1 MPPAANGKKW
11 GGSLLAALLIVGA
24 GIVGLLV
31 LPHAPSGLSQG
42 LVPSLLVV
50 TIVTAG
56 VWAVLRLLGP
66 VFERVTATKT
76 GSHAQARS
84 TWRVVSYVVLF
95 AVLLGLT
102 FTFLVDVAS
111 TALGLGLLGAA
122 LAFVLQKPLLNVVGW
137 ALLNYRQVYRIGDR
151 IEVSGVH
158 GYVTD
163 INLMHTELQEFGN
176 WMHGDTFT
184 GRLATVP
191 NAAVVETPVWNYTR
205 DFPLVWDEVEVL
217 VTYESDVEVAKRIII
232 DAAMEVVGR
241 TMFENYETYRQHLVL
256 RDLEHSLITTPE
268 IRMDFAESG
277 VRLWVLYFCP
287 PELRRRVK
295 AAIVEKVWTR
305 FQSDP
310 RVDMAYPHL
319 AVVPGGRKA
328 LAEAAGEVEPPA
340 ETRFEVTEPPK
351 RKPGRRPRG
360 PVTPGSRSRS

>member
-1 MPPAANGKKW
+1 MARANGNGKALD
-11 GGSLLAALLIVGA
+11 GSLLAGLAVVAA
-24 GIVGLLV
+24 GTLGLLL
-31 LPHAPSGLSQG
+31 LPYAPASLAHG

-50 TIVTAG
+50 SVVTAG
-56 VWAVLRLLGP
+56 VWIVLRLLGP
-66 VFERVTATKT
+66 VYERVTASKK
-76 GSHAQARS
+76 GSYGQARS

-95 AVLLGLT
+95 AVLVGLA
-102 FTFLVDVAS
+102 FAYLVDVAT

-137 ALLNYRQVYRIGDR
+137 FLLNYRAVYRIGDR
-151 IEVSGVH
+151 IEVSGVR

-163 INLMHTELQEFGN
+163 VTLMYTELQEFGN

-184 GRLATVP
+184 GRLVTVP
-191 NAAVVETPVWNYTR
+191 NAAVVESPVWNYTR

-217 VTYESDVEVAKRIII
+217 VTYESDVEAAKRILI

-256 RDLEHSLITTPE
+256 RDLEQTLITTPE

-277 VRLWVLYFCP
+277 VHLWVLYFCP
-287 PELRRRVK
+287 PETRRRVK

-305 FQSDP
+305 FRADP

-319 AVVPGGRKA
+319 AIVSGGGKVPAG
-328 LAEAAGEVEPPA
+328 AASETVPPA
-340 ETRFEVTEPPK
+340 ETHLEVPEPPK
-351 RKPGRRPRG
+351 PKRRRVPR
-360 PVTPGSRSRS
+360 P

>member
-1 MPPAANGKKW
+1 VRAKGTAKGMD
-11 GGSLLAALLIVGA
+11 GSLLAGLFVIGA
-24 GIVGLLV
+24 GILGLLV
-31 LPHAPSGLSQG
+31 LPYAPPSVAHG
-42 LVPSLLVV
+42 LVPSLIVV

-56 VWAVLRLLGP
+56 VWIALRLLGP
-66 VFERVTATKT
+66 VFERVTASKT

-95 AVLLGLT
+95 GVLVGLVFAFLG
-102 FTFLVDVAS
+102 DVAS
-111 TALGLGLLGAA
+111 TALSLGLLGAA

-137 ALLNYRQVYRIGDR
+137 FLINYRQVYRIGDR
-151 IEVSGVH
+151 IEVSGVR

-163 INLMHTELQEFGN
+163 VNLMYTELQEFGN

-191 NAAVVETPVWNYTR
+191 NSAVVEGPTWNYTR

-217 VTYESDVEVAKRIII
+217 VTYESDVEVAKRHMI

-256 RDLEHSLITTPE
+256 RDLEPSLLTTPE

-277 VRLWVLYFCP
+277 VKVWVLYFCP
-287 PELRRRVK
+287 PEMRRRVK
-295 AAIVEKVWTR
+295 AAIVEKVWRR
-305 FQSDP
+305 FSEDP

-319 AVVPGGRKA
+319 ALVPGGRKA
-328 LAEAAGEVEPPA
+328 LAEAAGEAEPPT
-340 ETRFEVTEPPK
+340 ETRFEIAGPPK
-351 RKPGRRPRG
+351 RKRRPTRDL
-360 PVTPGSRSRS
+360 RSRS